1 MPGFF
6 EALEKFKDK
15 KTKKHF
21 VSVDGETIEVSLEQK
36 LEVQRVGETEYF
48 CKKGP
53 NGSVICKKP
62 VVPKEQQ
69 QTMLAKVEEGIQFFE
84 NNPYWPEG
92 TGKKGYTWRKR

>member
-21 VSVDGETIEVSLEQK
+21 VSVSLEQK

-62 VVPKEQQ
+62 IVPKEQQ
-69 QTMLAKVEEGIQFFE
+69 QTSLVKAEEGIQLFE

-92 TGKKGYTWRKR
+92 TGKKGYTWRKK

>member
-36 LEVQRVGETEYF
+36 LEV
-48 CKKGP
+48 
-53 NGSVICKKP
+53 
-62 VVPKEQQ
+62 
-69 QTMLAKVEEGIQFFE
+69 FFIHHI
-84 NNPYWPEG
+84 PE
-92 TGKKGYTWRKR
+92 K